1 VKTVADGAAGRVSF
15 RYILAVFLVT
25 RIALCTVAVIASTMA
40 GRPREGVPLEPL
52 TGIPAV
58 DAWVQWDGFWYLRIA
73 RVGYANVDYKYL
85 TDFDAAGFLP
95 LYPWLVRYGS
105 VLWDQPIGVALLI
118 SNAAAVCALVVFA
131 RLASL
136 DFPADTVRRAIFYVC
151 AFPTSFYLSS
161 VATESLFLFLSVSA
175 FYAARRRQWLWAGVA
190 GALAALSRPVGVLL
204 MPALACE
211 YIVQE
216 WSGDW
221 KKYVRWVP
229 LLLLPLS
236 LASFAYLCWVTWG
249 DPLAYQ
255 HRLDAWRGPTT
266 WVGAPLVA
274 WVRNARIYTGEFSFF
289 DPLLSVALTA
299 LMIGTW
305 MRNRFS
311 YSVYFLVSL
320 VAPLSGN
327 LQSFSRYALVIFPAF
342 LAFAQL
348 GANPVVDR
356 SITAIFLLVHGLY
369 MALYA
374 ASYWIA

>member
-1 VKTVADGAAGRVSF
+1 MKTVADGAEGRVSF
-15 RYILAVFLVT
+15 RYIMAVFLVT

-52 TGIPAV
+52 TGIRAV

-118 SNAAAVCALVVFA
+118 SNAAAVAALVVFA

-190 GALAALSRPVGVLL
+190 GGLAALSRPVGVLL

-211 YIVQE
+211 VHHA
-216 WSGDW
+216 GV
-221 KKYVRWVP
+221 VRRLEKVRPLGAAPVP
-229 LLLLPLS
+229 AAQPGLVLLS
-236 LASFAYLCWVTWG
+236 LLGHMGRPARVPAPARCVAGTDHLGSAHHSWPGCGTHESTPASSRSSILC
-249 DPLAYQ
+249 
-255 HRLDAWRGPTT
+255 
-266 WVGAPLVA
+266 
-274 WVRNARIYTGEFSFF
+274 
-289 DPLLSVALTA
+289 
-299 LMIGTW
+299 
-305 MRNRFS
+305 
-311 YSVYFLVSL
+311 
-320 VAPLSGN
+320 
-327 LQSFSRYALVIFPAF
+327 SRW
-342 LAFAQL
+342 
-348 GANPVVDR
+348 
-356 SITAIFLLVHGLY
+356 H
-369 MALYA
+369 
-374 ASYWIA
+374 